1 MYVVSLNFTECLR
14 TKPMAHVALLDEA
27 EILGQGGFFSLLKG
41 ASQAVTA
48 HPRACAG
55 YDLRLPHQAGWSCL
69 LLGLAGFWS
78 EEHLRLEVWIEKVEK
93 V

>member
-41 ASQAVTA
+41 ASQAV
-48 HPRACAG
+48 PV
-55 YDLRLPHQAGWSCL
+55 
-69 LLGLAGFWS
+69 LAT
-78 EEHLRLEVWIEKVEK
+78 I
-93 V
+93 